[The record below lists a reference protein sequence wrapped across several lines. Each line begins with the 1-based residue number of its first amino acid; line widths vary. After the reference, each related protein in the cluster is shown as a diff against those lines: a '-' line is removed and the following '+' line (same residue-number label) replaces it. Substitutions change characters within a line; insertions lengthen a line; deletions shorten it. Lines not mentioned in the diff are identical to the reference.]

1 MLIATV
7 LCCGAAL
14 LVAARGVWTLTR
26 PDTGDPVQRVLRAVA
41 PTQLAAASMLAVA
54 GVAAAVAP
62 RGPALAVLI
71 VGILGAAGT
80 VAAGIW
86 HSARYAA
93 AAETR
98 RRSAGCAGA
107 CSACTQP
114 CP

>member
-7 LCCGAAL
+7 VCCVAAL

-41 PTQLAAASMLAVA
+41 PTQLAAASMLAMA
-54 GVAAAVAP
+54 GVTAAVAP
-62 RGPALAVLI
+62 TGTAVAALV
-71 VGILGAAGT
+71 VGVLGAAGT

-93 AAETR
+93 AAEAR
-98 RRSAGCAGA
+98 QQADGCAGA

-114 CP
+114 CH